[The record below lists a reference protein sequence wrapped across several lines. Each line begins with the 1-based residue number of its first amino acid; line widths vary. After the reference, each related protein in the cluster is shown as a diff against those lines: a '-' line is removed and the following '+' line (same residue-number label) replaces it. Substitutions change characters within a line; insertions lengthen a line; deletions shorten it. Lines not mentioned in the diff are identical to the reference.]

1 MSSLTLEF
9 AYVKSLGHL
18 FKFPSVNH
26 MSFFH
31 ILEILPKCVMALREN
46 GYRNDSYGIIF
57 SDKAKAIHFFVCSS
71 FRQKWLPYC
80 VSCPSLQSVFS
91 HSDWKIT
98 CYSPCSFDISRIL
111 CSFPEK
117 KILAWNLLSLDSPM
131 SIFCL
136 YKISPQ

>member
-1 MSSLTLEF
+1 
-9 AYVKSLGHL
+9 
-18 FKFPSVNH
+18 

-31 ILEILPKCVMALREN
+31 ILEILPKCVVALREK

-57 SDKAKAIHFFVCSS
+57 SDKAKAIHFFCLLFFSIEMATL
-71 FRQKWLPYC
+71 RQFFSYC

-98 CYSPCSFDISRIL
+98 CYSPCSFDTSRIL
-111 CSFPEK
+111 CPFPEKK

-136 YKISPQ
+136 YKISHQ